1 MASLEIGWWVP
12 YVVEFFGTFLFQVFG
27 GSTAVTMDAVF
38 NGVGTHTH
46 TPACAHAVAHGSR
59 YLFCP
64 CSQCSPSSS
73 S

>member
-1 MASLEIGWWVP
+1 MAAIEIGWWVP

-46 TPACAHAVAHGSR
+46 MPACAHAVAHGSR
-59 YLFCP
+59 
-64 CSQCSPSSS
+64 
-73 S
+73 